1 MPWAGAVNGWGPVER
16 DRSNGEQAA
25 GDGRTLTVGG
35 TPYAKGLGTHAA
47 STVTYYL
54 GGTCTGLSTDVGVDD
69 ESGSH
74 GSVVFRV
81 FADGTKVAESST
93 VTGSAGTVHLDAPL
107 TGAYELTLQV
117 TDAGDGKDYD
127 HADWAAPTL
136 TCA

>member
-1 MPWAGAVNGWGPVER
+1 MER
-16 DRSNGEQAA
+16 DHSNGEQAA

-35 TPYAKGLGTHAA
+35 TQYAKGLGTHAA

-54 GGTCTGLSTDVGVDD
+54 GGSCTRLSTDVGVDD
-69 ESGSH
+69 ESGSR

-81 FADGTKVAESST
+81 FADGTKVAESAALG
-93 VTGSAGTVHLDAPL
+93 GSAAAHLDAPL

-117 TDAGDGKDYD
+117 ADAGDGNGYD
-127 HADWAAPTL
+127 HADWAAPLL